1 MTFAIANLGDGSTE
15 RALRAAIAAS
25 ESDMVLVDDPSH
37 ADVLVCAVHE
47 PAALTSASDAHREL
61 PDTQIVLRAS
71 DPEAERLRAQISFV
85 PGLASAWIVADSA
98 SPESMAAVLHK
109 AASASARRR
118 QLHVLRR
125 EINEQLSRAPG
136 VDEVEP
142 EYQRQRQLELS
153 ERYLAT
159 LLAQAP
165 QAFVAISPGGEVAAW
180 NAAAERICGVP
191 AQTAIG
197 QHVCRV
203 FPTATAATIL
213 DLVCLTL
220 ERNMVSARELRLAF
234 APGTIWAQVN
244 AAPVHENGEP
254 LCVSV
259 TIRDIT
265 DRHRITSALRASE
278 YRYRT
283 LIETLPQL
291 IWTTCPE
298 GGARYY
304 SPQWQ
309 AYTGLDPG
317 AHMGSG
323 WLDAVHP
330 DDREHAAAEWRNA
343 VEQKHLYDVDYR
355 LRGADGSYRWF
366 KARGTPIRDEDGNI
380 TEWFGT
386 TTDIDDIVRARET
399 LQSNVVEF
407 EVIVQRE
414 IARRAAAEDA
424 LHRAQKMEAI
434 GTLTGG
440 IAHDFNNILQVVGGN
455 LHLLAEQF
463 SREPSAE
470 RRIGNAL
477 EGVRQGSKLAAQ
489 LLACGRRLPLSPKVI
504 NIGRLVRDMGDM
516 LRRALGEGIELETLV
531 AGGLWNTLVDRSN
544 IESALLNLAIN
555 ARDAMGGEGRLT
567 IEVGNAFLD
576 QDYADGHADVSAGQY
591 VMLAVTDTGCGMT
604 PELIEKI
611 FEPFFTTK
619 AEGQGTGLGLSMV
632 YGFVKQ
638 SSGHIKVYSE
648 VDHGTTFKLYLPRSN
663 ESEDLLVSD
672 EGRPVR
678 GGTETVLVVEDDDAV
693 RELAVATLA
702 DLGYAVLKAR
712 DANAALTIVE
722 SGVPIDLLF
731 TDVVMPGPLK
741 SPELARKARDRLPNL
756 AVLYTSG
763 YTQNAIVHHGRLD
776 EGVELLSKPYSR
788 EALARKLR
796 HVLANQTQAAIAK
809 LAHGVE
815 SPPPRVLS
823 RTVLLCDDED
833 MVRDAL
839 GELLQARGFRAL
851 LASGGAEALQ
861 LAARNDF
868 DVLIADLGLADMSG
882 MELARRVR
890 ESRPDCPVLFV
901 SGRRESLPA
910 ELADAAF
917 ILKPF
922 GIEEL
927 CDAIESA
934 LEPP

>member
-1 MTFAIANLGDGSTE
+1 MTFAIANLGDDSTE

-25 ESDMVLVDDPSH
+25 EADMVLVDDPAH

-47 PAALTSASDAHREL
+47 PAALTSASDVHSEL
-61 PDTQIVLRAS
+61 PDTQIVLRVP

-85 PGLASAWIVADSA
+85 PGLASAWIVATSA
-98 SPESMAAVLHK
+98 SPESMATVLHK
-109 AASASARRR
+109 AASASIRRR
-118 QLHVLRR
+118 QLDVLRR
-125 EINEQLSRAPG
+125 EINQQLSRAPG
-136 VDEVEP
+136 VDEAEP
-142 EYQRQRQLELS
+142 EYQRQRQLERS

-165 QAFVAISPGGEVAAW
+165 QAFVAISPHGEVAAW

-191 AQTAIG
+191 ARSAIG
-197 QHVCRV
+197 QHVCGV
-203 FPTATAATIL
+203 FPAATAATIL

-220 ERNMVSARELRLAF
+220 ERNTVSARELKLAF

-244 AAPVHENGEP
+244 SVPVHENGEP
-254 LCVSV
+254 LCVSI

-283 LIETLPQL
+283 LTETLPHL
-291 IWTTCPE
+291 IWT
-298 GGARYY
+298 ARPDGSADYY
-304 SPQWQ
+304 NPQWQ
-309 AYTGLDPG
+309 AYTGVDPA

-330 DDREHAAAEWRNA
+330 DDRERAAAQWRDA

-355 LRGADGSYRWF
+355 LRGADGNYRWF
-366 KARGTPIRDEDGNI
+366 KARGTPIRDENGNV

-386 TTDIDDIVRARET
+386 TTDIDDMVRARET
-399 LQSNVVEF
+399 LQSNVVQF
-407 EVIVQRE
+407 EAIVQKE

-440 IAHDFNNILQVVGGN
+440 IAHDFNNILQVIGGN

-463 SREPSAE
+463 GQEPSAE

-477 EGVRQGSKLAAQ
+477 EGVRQGAKLAAQ

-555 ARDAMGGEGRLT
+555 ARDAMDGEGRLT

-576 QDYADGHADVSAGQY
+576 QDYADGHADVSTGQY
-591 VMLAVTDTGCGMT
+591 VMLAVTDTGCGMA
-604 PELIEKI
+604 PELVEKI

-619 AEGQGTGLGLSMV
+619 AEGRGTGLGLSMV

-648 VDHGTTFKLYLPRSN
+648 VGHGTTFKLYLPRSN
-663 ESEDLLVSD
+663 QSEDLLVSD
-672 EGRPVR
+672 EGRPIR

-693 RELAVATLA
+693 RELAVTTLA

-712 DANAALTIVE
+712 DAKAALTIVE

-796 HVLANQTQAAIAK
+796 HVLANQTQATIAK
-809 LAHGVE
+809 LSRSGV
-815 SPPPRVLS
+815 STPVRALS
-823 RTVLLCDDED
+823 RTVLLCEDED

-839 GELLQARGFRAL
+839 GELLQAKGFRTL
-851 LASGGAEALQ
+851 LAADGSEALR

-868 DVLIADLGLADMSG
+868 DVLVADIGLADMSG

-890 ESRPDCPVLFV
+890 EARPDCPVLFA
-901 SGRRESLPA
+901 SGRRENLPA

-927 CDAIESA
+927 CEAIASTS
-934 LEPP
+934 PPR

>member
-1 MTFAIANLGDGSTE
+1 MTLAIANLGDGATE
-15 RALRAAIAAS
+15 RALRAAIAVAGV
-25 ESDMVLVDDPSH
+25 EMVLVDDPAQ
-37 ADVLVCAVHE
+37 ADALVCGVHE
-47 PAALTSASDAHREL
+47 PAALTAASDAHRDL
-61 PDTQIVLRAS
+61 PDTQIVLRVPDA
-71 DPEAERLRAQISFV
+71 DAERRRAQIPFV
-85 PGLASAWIVADSA
+85 PGLASAWIVATSA
-98 SPESMAAVLHK
+98 SPGALAAVLHK
-109 AASASARRR
+109 AATASTRRR
-118 QLHVLRR
+118 QLHMLRR
-125 EINEQLSRAPG
+125 EINQQLSRAPG
-136 VDEVEP
+136 ADDAEP
-142 EYQRQRQLELS
+142 EYQRQRQLERS

-159 LLAQAP
+159 LLAHAP
-165 QAFVAISPGGEVAAW
+165 QAFVAVAPGGEIHAW
-180 NAAAERICGVP
+180 NAEAERICGVP
-191 AQTAIG
+191 ARLAIG
-197 QHVCRV
+197 RHVRDV
-203 FPTATAATIL
+203 LPAPTAATIL

-220 ERNMVSARELRLAF
+220 ERSTVSARELQLAF

-244 AAPVHENGEP
+244 AAPVQEDGEP
-254 LCVSV
+254 LGVSI

-265 DRHRITSALRASE
+265 DHHRITSALRASE
-278 YRYRT
+278 HRFRT
-283 LIETLPQL
+283 LIETLPQF
-291 IWTTCPE
+291 IWTARPD

-304 SPQWQ
+304 NPHWQ
-309 AYTGLDPG
+309 AYTGIDP
-317 AHMGSG
+317 AARMGRG

-330 DDREHAAAEWRNA
+330 DDRAGVAALWRRA
-343 VEQKHLYDVDYR
+343 LEQKHAYEADYR
-355 LRGADGSYRWF
+355 LRSADGSYRWF
-366 KARGTPIRDEDGNI
+366 KARGTPIRDEVGHV
-380 TEWFGT
+380 TEWLGT
-386 TTDIDDIVRARET
+386 TIDIDDMVRAREA
-399 LQSNVVEF
+399 LQRNAAEL
-407 EVIVQRE
+407 EAIVQKE

-440 IAHDFNNILQVVGGN
+440 IAHDFNNILQVIGGN

-463 SREPSAE
+463 SREAAAQ

-516 LRRALGEGIELETLV
+516 LRRALGESIELETVV

-555 ARDAMGGEGRLT
+555 ARDAMRGEGRLT

-576 QDYADGHADVSAGQY
+576 QDYADQHADVSPGQY
-591 VMLAVTDTGCGMT
+591 VMLAVTDTGCGIA
-604 PELIEKI
+604 PDLVGKI

-619 AEGQGTGLGLSMV
+619 PEGQGSGLGLSMV

-648 VDHGTTFKLYLPRSN
+648 IGHGTTFKLYLPRAN
-663 ESEDLLVSD
+663 QSEDLLVS
-672 EGRPVR
+672 EEAPLVR

-712 DANAALTIVE
+712 DAEAALAIVE
-722 SGVPIDLLF
+722 SGAPIDLLF

-741 SPELARKARDRLPNL
+741 STELARKARDRLPNL

-796 HVLANQTQAAIAK
+796 HVLAKQTRGSIAGSTPAAS
-809 LAHGVE
+809 
-815 SPPPRVLS
+815 SPPS
-823 RTVLLCDDED
+823 TRTVLLCEDED
-833 MVRDAL
+833 LVRDAL
-839 GELLQARGFRAL
+839 GELLQARGFRVL

-861 LAARNDF
+861 LAAAHDF
-868 DVLIADLGLADMSG
+868 DVLVTDIGLADMPG
-882 MELARRVR
+882 VELARRVR
-890 ESRPDCPVLFV
+890 EARPECPVLFA
-901 SGRRESLPA
+901 SGRREALPA
-910 ELADAAF
+910 ELADGAF

-922 GIEEL
+922 GIEAL
-927 CDAIESA
+927 CDAIASV
-934 LEPP
+934 LEPR

>member
-1 MTFAIANLGDGSTE
+1 MTFAIANMGDGSTE
-15 RALRAAIAAS
+15 QALRAAVAAS
-25 ESDMVLVDDPSH
+25 EADMVLVDDPSH

-47 PAALTSASDAHREL
+47 PAALTSASDAQREL
-61 PDTQIVLRAS
+61 PDTQIVLRAP

-85 PGLASAWIVADSA
+85 PGLASAWIVAASA
-98 SPESMAAVLHK
+98 SPRSLATVLHK

-125 EINEQLSRAPG
+125 EINQQLSHAPG
-136 VDEVEP
+136 IDEAEP
-142 EYQRQRQLELS
+142 EYQRQRQLERS

-165 QAFVAISPGGEVAAW
+165 QGFVAISPGGEVAAW

-191 AQTAIG
+191 ARSATG
-197 QHVCRV
+197 RHVRDV
-203 FPTATAATIL
+203 FPAATAATIL

-220 ERNMVSARELRLAF
+220 ERNTASARELKLDF

-244 AAPVHENGEP
+244 SAPVHENGEP
-254 LCVSV
+254 LCVSI
-259 TIRDIT
+259 TIRDIS

-278 YRYRT
+278 QRYRT
-283 LIETLPQL
+283 LTETLPQL
-291 IWTTCPE
+291 IWT
-298 GGARYY
+298 ARPDGYAHYY

-309 AYTGLDPG
+309 AYTGVDPA

-330 DDREHAAAEWRNA
+330 DDRERAATQWRGA
-343 VEQKHLYDVDYR
+343 VEQKHVYDVDYR
-355 LRGADGSYRWF
+355 LRRADGSYRWF
-366 KARGTPIRDEDGNI
+366 KARGAPIRDEDGNI

-386 TTDIDDIVRARET
+386 TTDIDDMVRARET

-407 EVIVQRE
+407 EAIVQKE

-440 IAHDFNNILQVVGGN
+440 IAHDFNNILQVIGGN

-463 SREPSAE
+463 GQEPSAE

-576 QDYADGHADVSAGQY
+576 QEYADGHPDVSAGQY
-591 VMLAVTDTGCGMT
+591 VMLAVTDTGCGMA

-619 AEGQGTGLGLSMV
+619 AERGTGLGLSMV

-648 VDHGTTFKLYLPRSN
+648 VGHGTTFKLYLPRSN
-663 ESEDLLVSD
+663 QSEDLPVSD

-712 DANAALTIVE
+712 DAEAALTIVE

-796 HVLANQTQAAIAK
+796 HVLANRPQPDAGK
-809 LAHGVE
+809 LARDGR
-815 SPPPRVLS
+815 PPPRARS
-823 RTVLLCDDED
+823 RTVLLCEDED

-839 GELLQARGFRAL
+839 GELLEANDYRTL
-851 LASGGAEALQ
+851 LASNGSEALR
-861 LAARNDF
+861 LAARNGF
-868 DVLIADLGLADMSG
+868 DVLVADIGLADMSG
-882 MELARRVR
+882 IELARRVR
-890 ESRPDCPVLFV
+890 ESRPDCPVLFA

-910 ELADAAF
+910 ELADAVF

-927 CDAIESA
+927 CDAIAST
-934 LEPP
+934 LGPR

>member
-1 MTFAIANLGDGSTE
+1 VTFAIANLGDDSTE

-25 ESDMVLVDDPSH
+25 EADMVLVDDPSH

-47 PAALTSASDAHREL
+47 PAALTSASDAHRER
-61 PDTQIVLRAS
+61 PDTQIVLRAP

-85 PGLASAWIVADSA
+85 PGLAAAWIVANSA
-98 SPESMAAVLHK
+98 SPESMATVLHK

-118 QLHVLRR
+118 QLNVLHR
-125 EINEQLSRAPG
+125 EINQQLHRAPG
-136 VDEVEP
+136 VDEAEP
-142 EYQRQRQLELS
+142 EYQRQRQLERS

-165 QAFVAISPGGEVAAW
+165 QAFVAVSPRGEVAAW

-191 AQTAIG
+191 ARSAIG
-197 QHVCRV
+197 RHVCSV
-203 FPTATAATIL
+203 FPAATAATIL

-220 ERNMVSARELRLAF
+220 ERNTGSARELKLAF

-244 AAPVHENGEP
+244 TAPVHENGEP
-254 LCVSV
+254 LCASI

-265 DRHRITSALRASE
+265 DRHRMTSALRASE
-278 YRYRT
+278 HRYRMLT
-283 LIETLPQL
+283 ETLPQI
-291 IWTTCPE
+291 IWTTRPDGSE
-298 GGARYY
+298 RYY
-304 SPQWQ
+304 NQQWQ
-309 AYTGLDPG
+309 AYTGLDPR
-317 AHMGSG
+317 AHMGDG

-330 DDREHAAAEWRNA
+330 DDRERVAAQWRGA
-343 VEQKHLYDVDYR
+343 VAQKHLYDVDYR
-355 LRGADGSYRWF
+355 LRGADGNYRWF
-366 KARGTPIRDEDGNI
+366 KARGTPIRDENGNV

-386 TTDIDDIVRARET
+386 TTDIDDMVRARET
-399 LQSNVVEF
+399 LQRNATELEAMVEK
-407 EVIVQRE
+407 E

-440 IAHDFNNILQVVGGN
+440 IAHDFNNILQVIGGN

-463 SREPSAE
+463 GREPSAE

-516 LRRALGEGIELETLV
+516 LRRALGESIELETLV

-555 ARDAMGGEGRLT
+555 ARDAMEGEGRLT

-576 QDYADGHADVSAGQY
+576 QDYADHHADVSPGQY
-591 VMLAVTDTGCGMT
+591 VMLAVTDTGCGIA
-604 PELIEKI
+604 PELVGKI

-619 AEGQGTGLGLSMV
+619 AEGRGTGLGLSMV

-648 VDHGTTFKLYLPRSN
+648 VGHGTTFKLYLPRSN
-663 ESEDLLVSD
+663 QSEDLLVPE

-712 DANAALTIVE
+712 DAEAALTIVE

-796 HVLANQTQAAIAK
+796 HVLANRTQATIAK
-809 LAHGVE
+809 LTRGAA
-815 SPPPRVLS
+815 SPAPRVLP
-823 RTVLLCDDED
+823 RTVLLCEDEG

-839 GELLQARGFRAL
+839 GELLQAKGFRAL

-868 DVLIADLGLADMSG
+868 DVLVTDVGLADMSG
-882 MELARRVR
+882 VELARRVR
-890 ESRPDCPVLFV
+890 EARPDCPVLFA

-927 CDAIESA
+927 CDAIASV
-934 LEPP
+934 LEPR

>member
-1 MTFAIANLGDGSTE
+1 MTFAIANLGDDSTE

-25 ESDMVLVDDPSH
+25 EADMVLVDDPAH

-47 PAALTSASDAHREL
+47 PAALTSASDVHSEL
-61 PDTQIVLRAS
+61 PDTQIVLRVP

-85 PGLASAWIVADSA
+85 PGLASAWIVATSA
-98 SPESMAAVLHK
+98 SPESMATVLHK
-109 AASASARRR
+109 AASASIRRR
-118 QLHVLRR
+118 QLDVLRR
-125 EINEQLSRAPG
+125 EINQQLSRAPG
-136 VDEVEP
+136 VDEAEP
-142 EYQRQRQLELS
+142 EYQRQRQLERS

-165 QAFVAISPGGEVAAW
+165 QAFVAISPHGEVAAW
-180 NAAAERICGVP
+180 NATAERICGVP
-191 AQTAIG
+191 ARSAIG
-197 QHVCRV
+197 QHVCGV
-203 FPTATAATIL
+203 FPAATAATIL

-220 ERNMVSARELRLAF
+220 ERNTVSARELKLAF
-234 APGTIWAQVN
+234 VPGTIWAQVN
-244 AAPVHENGEP
+244 SVPVHENGEP
-254 LCVSV
+254 LCVSI

-283 LIETLPQL
+283 LTETLPHL
-291 IWTTCPE
+291 IWT
-298 GGARYY
+298 ARPDGSADYY
-304 SPQWQ
+304 NPQWQ
-309 AYTGLDPG
+309 AYTGVDPA

-330 DDREHAAAEWRNA
+330 DDRERAAAQWRDA

-355 LRGADGSYRWF
+355 LRGADGNYRWF
-366 KARGTPIRDEDGNI
+366 KARGTPIRDENGNV

-386 TTDIDDIVRARET
+386 TTDIDDMVRARET
-399 LQSNVVEF
+399 LQSNVVQF
-407 EVIVQRE
+407 EAIVQKE

-440 IAHDFNNILQVVGGN
+440 IAHDFNNILQVIGGN

-463 SREPSAE
+463 GQEPSAE

-555 ARDAMGGEGRLT
+555 ARDAMDGEGRLT

-576 QDYADGHADVSAGQY
+576 QDYADGHADVSTGQY
-591 VMLAVTDTGCGMT
+591 VMLAVTDTGCGMA
-604 PELIEKI
+604 PELVEKI

-619 AEGQGTGLGLSMV
+619 AEGRGTGLGLSMV

-648 VDHGTTFKLYLPRSN
+648 VGHGTTFKLYLPRSN
-663 ESEDLLVSD
+663 QSEDLLVSD
-672 EGRPVR
+672 EGRPIR

-693 RELAVATLA
+693 RELAVTTLA

-712 DANAALTIVE
+712 DAKAALTIVE

-796 HVLANQTQAAIAK
+796 HVLANQTQATIAK
-809 LAHGVE
+809 LAHGGV
-815 SPPPRVLS
+815 PVPPRVLS
-823 RTVLLCDDED
+823 RTVLLCDDEE

-839 GELLQARGFRAL
+839 GELLQAKGFRAL

-868 DVLIADLGLADMSG
+868 DVLVTDVGLADMSG
-882 MELARRVR
+882 LELARRVR
-890 ESRPDCPVLFV
+890 QLRPDCPVLFA
-901 SGRRESLPA
+901 SGRREILPA

-927 CDAIESA
+927 CEAIASTF
-934 LEPP
+934 PPR